1 MSCLFNSLH
10 HFIPNES
17 SHSIRQKI
25 CDYLQNNSPIMD
37 GLETADILQLDS
49 GPGGAVKYIESMRN
63 VSTWG
68 GAIEIQAACNLWSFR
83 IIVRN
88 NREQEKS
95 IIEFL
100 PISELLRLPEATTE
114 FNHTPSTSSTEY
126 NQKTSACKQASV
138 FLHLPADRS
147 KLWTKTIELKWT
159 GGHYEPVRS

>member
-49 GPGGAVKYIESMRN
+49 GPGGAGKYIESMRN

-88 NREQEKS
+88 NRGQEKS

-100 PISELLRLPEATTE
+100 PISELLQLPPATTE
-114 FNHTPSTSSTEY
+114 FI
-126 NQKTSACKQASV
+126 
-138 FLHLPADRS
+138 HLPAARS
-147 KLWTKTIELKWT
+147 KLCTKTIELEWT